1 MSMLHDDDWRD
12 SPNIRLKFAIGCVIS
27 SLAIL
32 LVLGITLAA
41 NSKNRKP
48 ANASTV
54 SAPSPI
60 QRTPEV
66 EETEE
71 NENDRYRTADDLNFW
86 HAYDPE
92 EKESAS
98 LPPAG
103 FDRDNSA
110 KKDDR
115 KGEFQFQEQEDTT
128 APTSQEEERKKV
140 SANRFDVNEL
150 KDGEAEFADII
161 GSIPENP
168 YFEEGFLTTDKGFK
182 EYALNG
188 RKSSYAGIDVSEY
201 QKNIDWIQVAES
213 GIDFAMVRVGSRG
226 YQSGKLTVDDRLQDN
241 LRGCSENGIKIGLYF
256 YSQAINEAEAM
267 EEAMTCVLA
276 AGSYPVEY
284 PIVFD
289 SESVLNDSSRTENL
303 TKEQLSNIAK
313 AFCDTVAQYGYSPM
327 IGATKKQFATKMD
340 LSIISAYD
348 WWLFDTDESTVFPY
362 RFKMWQYSH
371 EGKVGGIADPVNID
385 ISFVDYSNR

>member
-12 SPNIRLKFAIGCVIS
+12 SPNIRLKFAVGCVVS

-32 LVLGITLAA
+32 LVLGITFAA
-41 NSKNRKP
+41 NTKNRKKP
-48 ANASTV
+48 NTV
-54 SAPSPI
+54 SSPAPAASAFAEEEKSP
-60 QRTPEV
+60 
-66 EETEE
+66 EEDE
-71 NENDRYRTADDLNFW
+71 NAKYRTADDLNFW

-92 EKESAS
+92 EKQTAS

-103 FDRDNSA
+103 FERDKSA

-115 KGEFQFQEQEDTT
+115 KGEFEAPSGNSAPQGSQED
-128 APTSQEEERKKV
+128 ERRSV
-140 SANRFDVNEL
+140 SGNRFDVNEL
-150 KDGEAEFADII
+150 KDGEAEFVDVI
-161 GSIPENP
+161 GSIPENT
-168 YFEEGFLTTDKGFK
+168 YFEEGFSTNDKGYK

-188 RKSSYAGIDVSEY
+188 RKSSFTGIDVSEY

-213 GIDFAMVRVGSRG
+213 GIDFAMVRVGARG
-226 YQSGKLTVDDRLQDN
+226 YQSGKLTVDDRFQEN

-256 YSQAINEAEAM
+256 YSQAQNESEAM

-289 SESVLNDSSRTENL
+289 TESVLNDASRTENL
-303 TKEQLSNIAK
+303 SKEQLSNIAK

-327 IGATKKQFATKMD
+327 IGATKKQFATRMD
-340 LSIISAYD
+340 LSIIAAYD
-348 WWLFDTDESTVFPY
+348 WWLFDTDENTVFPY

-371 EGKVGGIADPVNID
+371 DGKVGGIPDPVNLD